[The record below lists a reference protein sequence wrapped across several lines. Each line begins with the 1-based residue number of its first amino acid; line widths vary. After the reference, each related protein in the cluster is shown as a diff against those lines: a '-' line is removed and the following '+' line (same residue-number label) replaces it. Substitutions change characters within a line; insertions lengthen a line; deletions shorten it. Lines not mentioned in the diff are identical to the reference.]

1 MDRDTL
7 LVEILQDA
15 QACGYLGPEPV
26 EHHIEHSRDLAD
38 AVGPFRGTFLDLGSG
53 GGVPGLVLAISWPD
67 AAGILLESQRR
78 RCELLERALERLDLG
93 DRIAV
98 REGRA
103 EDLARD
109 PLLRGQVDLVVAR
122 AFGRPA
128 VTAECAVGFLRAGG
142 RLVVTEPP
150 AGTAHSLAAL
160 AGSQTSAS
168 SGSRPRRRC
177 APEELE
183 RWFWWLWASPRDTWP
198 RRVGRPA
205 KSPLW

>member
-1 MDRDTL
+1 MDQAHL

-15 QACGYLGPEPV
+15 RARGYLGPEPV

-53 GGVPGLVLAISWPD
+53 GGVPGLVLGLSW
-67 AAGILLESQRR
+67 AAGSGILLESQQR
-78 RCELLERALERLDLG
+78 RCEFLEAALERLALT
-93 DRIAV
+93 DRVSV
-98 REGRA
+98 RGGRA

-109 PLLRGQVDLVVAR
+109 PELRGGIDLVVAR

-150 AGTAHSLAAL
+150 EGT
-160 AGSQTSAS
+160 
-168 SGSRPRRRC
+168 SGG
-177 APEELE
+177 AE
-183 RWFWWLWASPRDTWP
+183 RWPQDGLRELGFGPAVPLRSGRAGAVALSAMAEPAERWP
-198 RRVGRPA
+198 RRAGRPA

>member
-1 MDRDTL
+1 VDQGAV
-7 LVEILQDA
+7 LVEILRDA
-15 QACGYLGPEPV
+15 RTRGFLGPEPV

-38 AVGPFRGTFLDLGSG
+38 AIGGFRGTFLDLGSG
-53 GGVPGLVLAISWPD
+53 GGVPGLVLAMSWPVAD
-67 AAGILLESQRR
+67 GVLLESHHR
-78 RCELLERALERLDLG
+78 RCEFLEAAVERLDLG
-93 DRIAV
+93 DRVGV
-98 REGRA
+98 RGGRA

-109 PLLRGQVDLVVAR
+109 PALRGRVDLVVAR

-150 AGTAHSLAAL
+150 KGT
-160 AGSQTSAS
+160 SQL
-168 SGSRPRRRC
+168 
-177 APEELE
+177 LE
-183 RWFWWLWASPRDTWP
+183 RWPEDRLGDLGLGPASPLRSGVAGVAVLVAVGEPAEQWP